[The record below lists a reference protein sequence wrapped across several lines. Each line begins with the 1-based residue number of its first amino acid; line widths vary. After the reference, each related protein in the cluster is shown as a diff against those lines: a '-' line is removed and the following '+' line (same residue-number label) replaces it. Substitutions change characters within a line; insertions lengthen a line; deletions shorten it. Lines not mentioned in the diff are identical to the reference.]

1 MTDSGSE
8 GIADILTARG
18 EERREWLE
26 EDGSGHEAHFIRY

>member
-18 EERREWLE
+18 EERREWLRRME
-26 EDGSGHEAHFIRY
+26 VGMKLIS